1 MAICQWI
8 SAFVVVIHTL
18 SVLELFNSLKNSII
32 DRKHTFLSL
41 LSKLHISLYPYFS
54 AVISALIPSPFFC
67 SMLQPA
73 KQRHLKHSYRYLKS
87 FVKKTTV

>member
-1 MAICQWI
+1 M
-8 SAFVVVIHTL
+8 VVVIHILYKSNFPVTKIVCFL
-18 SVLELFNSLKNSII
+18 SFNLLKNSVI

-73 KQRHLKHSYRYLKS
+73 KQRHLKHSTDTLKPL
-87 FVKKTTV
+87 